1 MTQQSALCGA
11 ITGFLG
17 FQAGLVG
24 HSGAYYAG
32 QPTYGTGGSAGDDAT
47 DGNVLDGGCGHS
59 AVNSLASVVQSGGT
73 GLVDLGGV
81 TTEGDCCISGDSL
94 DDAVANKVIGTCQ
107 LSFDEFIASD
117 HFENLRVDLS
127 DMQHAFIEELSGT
140 GFPVDWDMCSILS
153 RMLAVDPHNSNL
165 LGFDLVKLYAFVPLR
180 RREVPGF
187 PYDDYKPFSTDMLD
201 GVFVDFVARTLKKFV
216 LTVMGRSLFTIA
228 TRR

>member
-1 MTQQSALCGA
+1 MSLLEALLTQQSALCAA

-32 QPTYGTGGSAGDDAT
+32 QPTCGTSGCAGDDAT
-47 DGNVLDGGCGHS
+47 GGNVPDGGCGHS
-59 AVNSLASVVQSGGT
+59 AVHSLASVAQSGGT
-73 GLVDLGGV
+73 GLVDLGGA
-81 TTEGDCCISGDSL
+81 TAEGDGCISGDSL

-107 LSFDEFIASD
+107 LPFDEFIASD

-127 DMQHAFIEELSGT
+127 DMQHAFIDEFSGT
-140 GFPVDWDMCSILS
+140 GFPVEWDMCNILS

-165 LGFDLVKLYAFVPLR
+165 LGFDLVKLYALVHLR

-187 PYDDYKPFSTDMLD
+187 PYDGYKHFSLDMLD
-201 GVFVDFVARTLKKFV
+201 GVFVDFVARTLK
-216 LTVMGRSLFTIA
+216 
-228 TRR
+228 